1 MFVGLEGYFITA
13 VISVIMLVFAK
24 LNLWQVIALSSY
36 VGIFVIYFVIKSKK
50 SNNIKQKDVNDY
62 SSDEKDV

>member
-1 MFVGLEGYFITA
+1 MFGLEGYFVTA
-13 VISVIMLVFAK
+13 MVAVTMLVFAD

-36 VGIFVIYFVIKSKK
+36 VGIFVIYVVIKFKK

-62 SSDEKDV
+62 SSNEKGV